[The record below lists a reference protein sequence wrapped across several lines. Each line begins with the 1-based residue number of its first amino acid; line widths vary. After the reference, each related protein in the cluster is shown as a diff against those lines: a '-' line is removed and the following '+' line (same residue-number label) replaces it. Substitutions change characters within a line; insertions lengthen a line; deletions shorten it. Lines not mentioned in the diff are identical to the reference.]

1 MSIPAELVLRAR
13 HVDILATAERFVQL
27 KRVSAI
33 ERCGPCPVCG
43 GVDRFSINFKKQVWH
58 CRGCGKGGDVIS
70 LVQHAEGTTF
80 AEAVASLA
88 GEEWRKLASAP
99 RAPDR
104 RRAEDDEGERRQ
116 HQKARWLWGQIRPLV
131 GSVAERYLREARG
144 YGGPLP
150 ATLGFLEPAR
160 PEYHPSLIAA
170 FAMPDEPEPG
180 VLAAPKDI
188 GSVLLIGLK
197 PDGSGKA
204 DVDHPKKT
212 IGSPAGLPIAV
223 APVNDLL
230 GLAITEGLEDALS
243 VAEATG
249 LGVWA
254 AGGASFMPKLAAA
267 VPSYV
272 ECVTIF
278 AHADQAGRKGA
289 RDLERLLVNR
299 GIEVRLDEGGG

>member
-1 MSIPAELVLRAR
+1 MSALRDYARRLGGDCAGDQVLCPGPGHGPRDR
-13 HVDILATAERFVQL
+13 SLSVRLSATAPDGFIAFSHAGDDWRECRDYVRDRL
-27 KRVSAI
+27 GWKR
-33 ERCGPCPVCG
+33 RG
-43 GVDRFSINFKKQVWH
+43 DRNPLAPKAAKV
-58 CRGCGKGGDVIS
+58 GKGDP
-70 LVQHAEGTTF
+70 EY
-80 AEAVASLA
+80 
-88 GEEWRKLASAP
+88 
-99 RAPDR
+99 
-104 RRAEDDEGERRQ
+104 ERRQ
-116 HQKARWLWGQIRPLV
+116 HEKAAWLWAQRQPLE
-131 GSVAERYLREARG
+131 GSIGEIYLRQARG
-144 YGGPLP
+144 YAGPLP
-150 ATLGFLEPAR
+150 ATLGFLKQQKPEHSPA
-160 PEYHPSLIAA
+160 LIAA
-170 FAMPDEPEPG
+170 FALPQESEPC
-180 VLAAPKDI
+180 VLAAPKEV
-188 GSVLLIGLK
+188 GAALLIALK

-204 DVDHPKKT
+204 DVEHPKKT

-289 RDLERLLVNR
+289 RDLERLLLNR
-299 GIEVRLDEGGG
+299 GIEVRLDEGGA

>member
-1 MSIPAELVLRAR
+1 MNALRDYARRLGGDCAGDQVLCPGPGHGPLDRSLSVR
-13 HVDILATAERFVQL
+13 L
-27 KRVSAI
+27 SAI
-33 ERCGPCPVCG
+33 
-43 GVDRFSINFKKQVWH
+43 
-58 CRGCGKGGDVIS
+58 
-70 LVQHAEGTTF
+70 
-80 AEAVASLA
+80 
-88 GEEWRKLASAP
+88 
-99 RAPDR
+99 APDGFVAFSHAGDDWRECRDHVRHLLGIKAPER
-104 RRAEDDEGERRQ
+104 RTAPSQPSPVVKGDPEYERRQ
-116 HQKARWLWGQIRPLV
+116 HEKAAWLWAQRRPLE
-131 GSVAERYLREARG
+131 GSIGETYLRQARG

-150 ATLGFLEPAR
+150 ATLGFLPRKGEHSPA
-160 PEYHPSLIAA
+160 LLAA
-170 FAMPDEPEPG
+170 FALAQESEPD
-180 VLAAPKDI
+180 VLATPKD
-188 GSVLLIGLK
+188 VVAALLVALK

-278 AHADQAGRKGA
+278 AHADPAGRKGA
-289 RDLERLLVNR
+289 RDLQRLLVNR

>member
-1 MSIPAELVLRAR
+1 VR
-13 HVDILATAERFVQL
+13 HLLGI
-27 KRVSAI
+27 K
-33 ERCGPCPVCG
+33 
-43 GVDRFSINFKKQVWH
+43 
-58 CRGCGKGGDVIS
+58 
-70 LVQHAEGTTF
+70 
-80 AEAVASLA
+80 
-88 GEEWRKLASAP
+88 AP
-99 RAPDR
+99 E
-104 RRAEDDEGERRQ
+104 RRAAPSQPPPVVKGDPEYERRQ
-116 HQKARWLWGQIRPLV
+116 HEKAAWLWAQRRPLE
-131 GSVAERYLREARG
+131 GSIGETYLRQARG

-150 ATLGFLEPAR
+150 ATLGFLPRKGEHLPA
-160 PEYHPSLIAA
+160 LLAA
-170 FAMPDEPEPG
+170 FALPQESEPR
-180 VLAAPKDI
+180 VLRPPANVGA
-188 GSVLLIGLK
+188 VLLIALA

-204 DVDHPKKT
+204 DVEHPKKT

-272 ECVTIF
+272 ECVTNV